1 MALSLACCFISDA
14 NDARMFLT
22 TDDNLPGTLEDN
34 AGDVCSLPVVVLS
47 SIYLIT
53 PIAGAKQPGGALKYI
68 PDHTNGIVINTLEP
82 KWLRLGVYIV
92 DPQFPPSFRPS
103 GSPKHTIA

>member
-1 MALSLACCFISDA
+1 M
-14 NDARMFLT
+14 LT
-22 TDDNLPGTLEDN
+22 
-34 AGDVCSLPVVVLS
+34 

-53 PIAGAKQPGGALKYI
+53 PIAGAKQLGGALKYI

-92 DPQFPPSFRPS
+92 DRRPTHPTLLIDMFELYVHIYAHAKITR
-103 GSPKHTIA
+103 GAK